1 MKTPEVI
8 TQKCSWRVCP
18 AALDER
24 ELVNGNSIPPA
35 FTFPLI
41 HHKYHFITGA
51 LGESVGLS
59 CNSSWMAGQ
68 PICSSVEAY
77 KTYCCNFKRKS
88 LPLAL
93 DNHNSHVTTNELLF
107 HTPHMPSITAF
118 DVS

>member
-8 TQKCSWRVCP
+8 TQKCLWRVRP

-24 ELVNGNSIPPA
+24 ELVNGNSIPQA

-41 HHKYHFITGA
+41 HHKYHFNKRA

-68 PICSSVEAY
+68 PFVQVLKHLKHTA
-77 KTYCCNFKRKS
+77 
-88 LPLAL
+88 
-93 DNHNSHVTTNELLF
+93 VTSKESPCPWCWT
-107 HTPHMPSITAF
+107 TIIPM
-118 DVS
+118 